1 MKHGWKPG
9 VLTEVACFFGIRR
22 DLLMLKSYADAGG
35 FFMHLKAGV
44 KQDKEA
50 GCQRWGKKVYQP
62 DKYEAAGGKERAL

>member
-1 MKHGWKPG
+1 
-9 VLTEVACFFGIRR
+9 
-22 DLLMLKSYADAGG
+22 MLKSYADAGG